1 MRDFPESSRLNLSLI
16 RVLFAGLAGGIA
28 EILWVAAWSAAT
40 PLQLTTVASEITRTV
55 FPGMA
60 ETAIATETGLMIH
73 LVISMAIG
81 LAFVWAFEKHLARHY
96 GGAGILV
103 GSITLLTVIWIIN
116 FLVVLPVLN
125 PAFVTL
131 IPHAVSLGSKI
142 LFGFAMGAVLI
153 ASSQTA
159 RNTVTMR
166 DWIKRNT

>member
-1 MRDFPESSRLNLSLI
+1 MKTFPESHRFSFSLI
-16 RVLFAGLAGGIA
+16 RVLLAGLAGGIA

-60 ETAIATETGLMIH
+60 ESSIAAEAGLMIH
-73 LVISMAIG
+73 LVISLAIA
-81 LAFVWAFEKHLARHY
+81 LAFVWVLEKNQQYHY
-96 GGAGILV
+96 GGAGILL
-103 GSITLLTVIWIIN
+103 GSVTLLTLIWTIN

-131 IPHAVSLGSKI
+131 MPSAVSLGSKT

-153 ASSQTA
+153 ASPHTA
-159 RNTVTMR
+159 RNTKIMG
-166 DWIKRNT
+166 DWIKRNA